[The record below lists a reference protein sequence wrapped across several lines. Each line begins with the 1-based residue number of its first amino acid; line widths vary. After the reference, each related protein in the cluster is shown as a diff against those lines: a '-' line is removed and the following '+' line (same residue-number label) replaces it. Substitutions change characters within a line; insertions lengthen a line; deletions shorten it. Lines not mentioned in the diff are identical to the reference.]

1 MKSENRQAHT
11 LFGVVSLFLI
21 GHLFRMILNLHEVF
35 MEDSVDSDGMVNE
48 TSIVGQESIKYV
60 SGNVVLL
67 NGNKHYIEFLF
78 AIDIGSNY
86 NQILLI
92 IENSYGT
99 GNTTMS
105 GCLDPNRDCAQRD
118 LKLWLLVRIICYC
131 LLNQVEFIAIIA
143 IVIKQ
148 SKQR

>member
-67 NGNKHYIEFLF
+67 NGNKHYIEF
-78 AIDIGSNY
+78 
-86 NQILLI
+86 
-92 IENSYGT
+92 
-99 GNTTMS
+99 
-105 GCLDPNRDCAQRD
+105 
-118 LKLWLLVRIICYC
+118 IC
-131 LLNQVEFIAIIA
+131 N
-143 IVIKQ
+143 
-148 SKQR
+148 